1 MNKSILLSIVI
12 SFTVF
17 LTGCEGGTSSN
28 MVVADSVSGFKY
40 SKMNCDELNYEM
52 DFLERK
58 ARKMGAVVDEVKKD
72 QQTKNAAA
80 FLFCW
85 ICAPFIDTNSAEA
98 AKLAEI
104 KGEVEA
110 VEREL
115 YRNCR
120 ENNKTRDESINIQNF
135 VDQVF

>member
-1 MNKSILLSIVI
+1 MGKSIFLSIAV
-12 SFTVF
+12 SFTFF
-17 LTGCEGGTSSN
+17 LTGCDGGTSSN
-28 MVVADSVSGFKY
+28 MVVADSISGFKY
-40 SKMNCDELNYEM
+40 TKMNCDELSYEM

-58 ARKMGAVVDEVKKD
+58 AKKMGAVVDEVKQD

-80 FLFCW
+80 FLLCW
-85 ICAPFIDTNSAEA
+85 VCAPFIDTNSVEA

-120 ENNKTRDESINIQNF
+120 EDNKARDESINIQDF
-135 VDQVF
+135 VNQVF

>member
-1 MNKSILLSIVI
+1 MNKSIPLSIAI

-58 ARKMGAVVDEVKKD
+58 ARKINKRGRY
-72 QQTKNAAA
+72 
-80 FLFCW
+80 
-85 ICAPFIDTNSAEA
+85 PFI
-98 AKLAEI
+98 
-104 KGEVEA
+104 
-110 VEREL
+110 
-115 YRNCR
+115 
-120 ENNKTRDESINIQNF
+120 
-135 VDQVF
+135 

>member
-1 MNKSILLSIVI
+1 MFKAIALSGAV
-12 SFTVF
+12 SLSLF
-17 LTGCEGGTSSN
+17 LTGCDGGTSSN

-40 SKMNCDELNYEM
+40 TKMNCDELEYEM
-52 DFLERK
+52 GFLERK
-58 ARKMGAVVDEVKKD
+58 AKKMGVVVDKVKND

-85 ICAPFIDTNSAEA
+85 ICAPFIDTNSAEV
-98 AKLAEI
+98 AKLSEI

-115 YRNCR
+115 FKKCR
-120 ENNKTRDESINIQNF
+120 SESSN
-135 VDQVF
+135 

>member
-1 MNKSILLSIVI
+1 VLKKPIKYQILFNFKEFTMRKAILLSTAI
-12 SFTVF
+12 SLSVF
-17 LTGCEGGTSSN
+17 LTGCDGGTSSH
-28 MVVADSVSGFKY
+28 MVVADSVSGYKY
-40 SKMNCDELNYEM
+40 TKMNCDELGYEM

-58 ARKMGAVVDEVKKD
+58 AKKMGAVVDEVKEE
-72 QQTKNAAA
+72 QQAKNAGA

-115 YRNCR
+115 YKKCKGR
-120 ENNKTRDESINIQNF
+120 
-135 VDQVF
+135 

>member
-1 MNKSILLSIVI
+1 MRKAVLLSIAV
-12 SFTVF
+12 SFSVF
-17 LTGCEGGTSSN
+17 LAGCEGGTSSN

-40 SKMNCDELNYEM
+40 TKMSCDELGYEM

-58 ARKMGAVVDEVKKD
+58 AKKMGAVVDEVKQS
-72 QQTKNAAA
+72 QQNKNAAA

-110 VEREL
+110 VDREL
-115 YRNCR
+115 YKKC
-120 ENNKTRDESINIQNF
+120 KGK
-135 VDQVF
+135 